1 MKLSTLLIFIA
12 LIAYHLPWQ
21 VHPTAAFT
29 LNAYDL
35 AEYASIHP
43 AARYS
48 TFPLLAPLML
58 RLPLAALALMLILQS
73 KPALSWET
81 VLHWMLAMIL
91 IVRLL
96 PPPEFFI
103 SARDDPNYRQQFAL
117 SAGTFVSAALLLA
130 FTRDR
135 PTAKRAALIAICAA
149 GAAAGLIGWGLAS
162 SPPLAAPVQNLGI
175 GLGVPLTV
183 LSITTFAVLRTFT
196 RPPATPKSRS
206 AH

>member
-21 VHPTAAFT
+21 GHPSAAFT

-58 RLPLAALALMLILQS
+58 RLPLAALALILILQGR
-73 KPALSWET
+73 PALSWET
-81 VLHWMLAMIL
+81 ALHWALAL
-91 IVRLL
+91 IIIMRLL
-96 PPPEFFI
+96 PPPEFFT

-117 SAGTFVSAALLLA
+117 SAGTLISAALLLA
-130 FTRDR
+130 LTRDR
-135 PTAKRAALIAICAA
+135 PTARRAALIAICAA

-175 GLGVPLTV
+175 GPGVPLTV
-183 LSITTFAVLRTFT
+183 LSVGAFALPLI
-196 RPPATPKSRS
+196 RPPATPKSQS